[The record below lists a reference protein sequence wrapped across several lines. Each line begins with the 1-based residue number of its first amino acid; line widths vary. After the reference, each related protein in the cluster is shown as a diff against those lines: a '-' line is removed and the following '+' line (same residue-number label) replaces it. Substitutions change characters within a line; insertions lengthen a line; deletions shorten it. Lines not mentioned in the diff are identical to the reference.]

1 MTNQELRETRQQ
13 LRWTQKQAATK
24 LKVSQPYLSLLEN
37 GLRPVPESL
46 VNRLSKHAPVP
57 ATALPLKDASGF
69 DPQAFAA
76 SLGAL
81 GYPRF
86 SYLSKSGRREN
97 PAALLLGALR
107 QDQLEPRLTEALPWL
122 FLNYPKLNWDWLVE
136 HAKRQNLQNQLGF
149 LVSLARELA
158 EKQGTREPAGALA
171 RWERTLED
179 ARLAKTD
186 ALSRRLTSAE
196 QQYLQVNRSPT
207 AMHWNLLT
215 GLTAEALRYAE

>member
-1 MTNQELRETRQQ
+1 MTNQELREARQQ
-13 LRWTQKQAATK
+13 LTWTQKQASAK
-24 LKVSQPYLSLLEN
+24 LGVSQPYLSLMES
-37 GLRPVPESL
+37 GLRPVPEDL
-46 VNRLSKHAPVP
+46 VKRLARHTRVP
-57 ATALPLKDASGF
+57 ATSLPLRNEPAF

-81 GYPRF
+81 GYPGF

-97 PAALLLGALR
+97 PAALLLGALQ

-122 FLNYPKLNWDWLVE
+122 LLHYPKLDWNWLVE
-136 HAKRQNLQNQLGF
+136 HAKRQNLQNRLGF

-158 EKQGTREPAGALA
+158 EKQGASESTSTLT

-186 ALSRRLTSAE
+186 VLSRRLTSAE
-196 QQYLQVNRSPT
+196 QRYFHANRSAT

-215 GLTAEALRYAE
+215 GLTADTLPYA